1 MHKSND
7 FNDDSDDD
15 LEHEPWDED
24 AYLDPPSYQDEEPAP
39 FEEPHDQVNKKKKSS
54 RFLLP
59 IFLIGI
65 LGSGYYYYSSS
76 TKKIDLPP
84 IVNLELP
91 QADAPPLAT
100 SENDPPKDFS
110 IELPEQQSN
119 AQNPEEKQVILTPLP
134 DNTSNIQLPPL
145 VVNENQEPSNKD
157 EEGILPP
164 IASDDIEKSPSA
176 APIEEQD
183 ILSRTEEVI
192 DVKEEEEEEEK
203 LTHVQDDTTK
213 TKTDDSADPLK
224 FDEDA
229 HQKQVQKPTIKEKVS
244 DTNEVVT
251 KPPSITDKIVW
262 KIKGASPQSAV
273 IYNKNSGET
282 RSIEPGNTVK
292 GLGRIKSIGK
302 ENGKWV
308 VIGTT
313 GRAEQ

>member
-24 AYLDPPSYQDEEPAP
+24 AYLDPPSYQDEEPAS
-39 FEEPHDQVNKKKKSS
+39 FEEPHDQVNKKKESS

-157 EEGILPP
+157 EESILPP
-164 IASDDIEKSPSA
+164 IASDIEKSPSA

-192 DVKEEEEEEEK
+192 DVKEEEEEK
-203 LTHVQDDTTK
+203 LTHVQDGTTK

-224 FDEDA
+224 LDEDA
-229 HQKQVQKPTIKEKVS
+229 HQKQVQKPAIKEKIS